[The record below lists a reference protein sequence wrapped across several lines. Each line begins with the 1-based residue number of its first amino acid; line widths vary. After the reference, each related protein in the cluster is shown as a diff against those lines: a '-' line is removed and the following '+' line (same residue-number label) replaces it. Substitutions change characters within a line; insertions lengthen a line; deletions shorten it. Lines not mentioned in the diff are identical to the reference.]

1 MKTQLRISLTTITLL
16 TLIACASTPS
26 GPAEYK
32 SSYSRAYNLAQAGG
46 ISDAR
51 DVQRK
56 HLSESEVFNLVN
68 NTSLL
73 MSGNGASWSGGPALG
88 ASLLLSTLE
97 PKSSFAEDPL
107 FGWMPQAMAANT
119 MQARTAMSERAA
131 RALKQGLDNLGYSY
145 EVVLENY
152 DQKSLFGN
160 GSAFMFS
167 QIAIVEPA
175 KGCPAPSETDHY
187 SQTCY
192 VTANIKEPTQGHA
205 PQFEGGQPA
214 WVFKTEG
221 VKASRITLA
230 SPDNVELDKPAIL
243 QAISAELPD
252 WVYIFLAQD
261 EERPPVVLSGGEVE
275 LFLEP
280 GE

>member
-1 MKTQLRISLTTITLL
+1 LLRKWKET
-16 TLIACASTPS
+16 
-26 GPAEYK
+26 
-32 SSYSRAYNLAQAGG
+32 
-46 ISDAR
+46 
-51 DVQRK
+51 
-56 HLSESEVFNLVN
+56 F
-68 NTSLL
+68 
-73 MSGNGASWSGGPALG
+73 AL
-88 ASLLLSTLE
+88 
-97 PKSSFAEDPL
+97 FV
-107 FGWMPQAMAANT
+107 
-119 MQARTAMSERAA
+119 
-131 RALKQGLDNLGYSY
+131 KQGLDNLDYSY

-261 EERPPVVLSGGEVE
+261 EERPPVVLSDGEAE

-280 GE
+280 ERR